1 VTAVAPDGS
10 PYFRGAVPS
19 RITFDA
25 NPGKVQIRMS
35 VTGAAS
41 QVLDSETREIT
52 VPDLTSPQ
60 TTIGTPEVLRA
71 RTPREFQQLKA
82 DPAGMPV
89 AAREFSRTDRLIVRV
104 PAYGPGGT
112 TPTLS
117 VHLLNR
123 AGSAMSELTASPAPM
138 AGMQQVDLP
147 LAALAPGEYVI
158 EIKATGEGGEAKEH
172 IGFRVTS

>member
-1 VTAVAPDGS
+1 
-10 PYFRGAVPS
+10 VPS

-25 NPGKVQIRMS
+25 APGKMQIRMS
-35 VTGAAS
+35 VTGSAS
-41 QVLDSETREIT
+41 QVLDSETRELT

-71 RTPREFQQLKA
+71 RTPREFQQLKT
-82 DPAGMPV
+82 D
-89 AAREFSRTDRLIVRV
+89 AAAVPIASREFSRTDRLIIRV

-112 TPTLS
+112 APTLS

-123 AGSAMSELTASPAPM
+123 AGSAMSELPVSPAPA
-138 AGMQQVDLP
+138 AGAQQVDLP
-147 LAALAPGEYVI
+147 LATLAAGEYVI
-158 EIKATGEGGEAKEH
+158 EIKASGEGGEAKEL

>member
-1 VTAVAPDGS
+1 
-10 PYFRGAVPS
+10 
-19 RITFDA
+19 
-25 NPGKVQIRMS
+25 MS

-41 QVLDSETREIT
+41 QVLDSETRELT

-71 RTPREFQQLKA
+71 RTPREFQQMKA
-82 DPAGMPV
+82 DAAAVPI

-104 PAYGPGGT
+104 PTYGPGGT
-112 TPTLS
+112 APTLS

-123 AGSAMSELTASPAPM
+123 AGSPMSELSASPAPT
-138 AGMQQVDLP
+138 AGLQQVDLA

-158 EIKATGEGGEAKEH
+158 EIKATGEGGEAKELV
-172 IGFRVTS
+172 GFRVSS